1 MLGAGFNANGLA
13 EAGMGVDVGD
23 INRNGLLDIF
33 VTNYSGETNTL
44 YLNQGH
50 GLFLDETDFKGLGR
64 PSFHFLAFGT
74 IFVDLNL
81 DGWLDLYVGNGHV
94 IDNINSSTTNI
105 ATVNMIKSI

>member
-1 MLGAGFNANGLA
+1 MDDDGHLCGSKDMNLLFINNGRGRFTESSMMLGAGFNANGLA

-81 DGWLDLYVGNGHV
+81 DGW
-94 IDNINSSTTNI
+94 
-105 ATVNMIKSI
+105 